1 MTRRHEQLIP
11 LTHDHHHALRQ
22 ARQLALAADSGEAGA
37 VSAASRSFVDFYERD
52 LLTHFHEEEE
62 QLLPLLA
69 PDDEEARELVTRTL
83 LEHVD
88 LHRLVRALR
97 TEAAGGAPAPQALRD
112 VSTMLRSHIRME
124 EDRLFPLIEREV
136 PDAVLSGVHLAPRS
150 RTPGMPATC
159 PHCGHPIE
167 GAPVDAG
174 ARGETG
180 SAEVVCTACGNTI
193 QLDGDSQ
200 AGDLGYRP

>member
-1 MTRRHEQLIP
+1 MARRHDQLIP

-37 VSAASRSFVDFYERD
+37 VSAASRSFMDFYDRD

-69 PDDEEARELVTRTL
+69 PDDEEARALVTRTV

-97 TEAAGGAPAPQALRD
+97 AEAAEGPPAPQALRD
-112 VSTMLRSHIRME
+112 VSTLLRSHIRME
-124 EDRLFPLIEREV
+124 EDRLFPLIEQRV

-150 RTPGMPATC
+150 RAAALPATC

-180 SAEVVCTACGNTI
+180 SAEVVCTACGSTI
-193 QLDGDSQ
+193 RLDKD
-200 AGDLGYRP
+200 A